1 MRRRRRNS
9 RLHCRVCMVW
19 EFFGRKGLAI
29 DAILGPDP
37 THSEHCPG
45 MLEVIQINSSELQ
58 LGMYVSGLDRPW
70 LEVPF
75 PMQGFRLESPEDILR
90 VQKYCQYVFIDS
102 TKSMVSG
109 GKAPRKAPIR
119 QRKTNQQI
127 FRGRKLKAYQDSA
140 SWSDEF
146 PRAKAAVETLTETVD
161 SIFEQVSRGSALDVV
176 KVKQSVDP
184 MIDSISRNPDAC
196 IWLARIKQQD
206 TYTYQ
211 HSVGAAIW
219 AVALGRQ
226 LGLPK
231 PDLRSLAVG
240 GLLFDVG
247 KLQVNPELLGAD
259 HTLTDAEFAEL
270 RSHVSFGVEMI
281 RGSGLMNREVLDM
294 VAHHHE
300 RHDGSGYPGGL
311 QGDNIPVFARIAA
324 IVDCYDAITS
334 HRSYARGIPP
344 SAAIKKLYEWRDL
357 EFQSELV
364 EEFIQAVGIYPA
376 GTLVELSSG
385 EVAVVVAEYRTRR
398 LRPKVMV
405 LLDANKQPTA
415 DVAIIDLL
423 TEKFTADGR
432 PLEISSSLEPKA
444 YGIDMAAIRL

>member
-1 MRRRRRNS
+1 M
-9 RLHCRVCMVW
+9 
-19 EFFGRKGLAI
+19 
-29 DAILGPDP
+29 
-37 THSEHCPG
+37 
-45 MLEVIQINSSELQ
+45 NSSELQ

-75 PMQGFRLESPEDILR
+75 PVQGFRIESPEDILR
-90 VQKYCQYVFIDS
+90 IQKYCKYVFIDS
-102 TKSMVSG
+102 TKSSLPG
-109 GKAPRKAPIR
+109 GKITRKAPVR
-119 QRKTNQQI
+119 PRKTNQQI
-127 FRGRKLKAYQDSA
+127 FRGRRLKPYEDSA
-140 SWSDEF
+140 SWSEEF
-146 PRAKAAVETLTETVD
+146 PRARGAVDILTETVD
-161 SIFEQVSRGSALDVV
+161 SIFEQVARGAALDVV

-196 IWLARIKQQD
+196 IWLARMKQQD
-206 TYTYQ
+206 SYTYQ

-247 KLQVNPELLGAD
+247 KLQLDSDLLGAD
-259 HTLTDAEFAEL
+259 RVLTDAEFVEL
-270 RSHVSFGVEMI
+270 RSHVGRGVEMI
-281 RGSGLMNREVLDM
+281 RHSGLMNKDVLDM

-311 QGDNIPVFARIAA
+311 QGDSIPVFARIAA

-344 SAAIKKLYEWRDL
+344 SVAIKKLYEWRDL
-357 EFQSELV
+357 EFQAELV

-405 LLDANKQPTA
+405 LLDANKQRVA
-415 DVAIIDLL
+415 DVSIVDLQSQKL
-423 TEKFTADGR
+423 TADGE
-432 PLEISSSLEPKA
+432 PLEISTSLEPEA
-444 YGIDMAAIRL
+444 YGIDMAAIKL

>member
-1 MRRRRRNS
+1 
-9 RLHCRVCMVW
+9 
-19 EFFGRKGLAI
+19 
-29 DAILGPDP
+29 
-37 THSEHCPG
+37 

-75 PMQGFRLESPEDILR
+75 PVQGFRIESPEDILR
-90 VQKYCQYVFIDS
+90 IQKYCKYVFVDS
-102 TKSMVSG
+102 AKSSVPG
-109 GKAPRKAPIR
+109 GKITRKAPIR

-127 FRGRKLKAYQDSA
+127 FRGRRLKPYADSA
-140 SWSDEF
+140 SWGDEF
-146 PRAKAAVETLTETVD
+146 PRAKAAVETLTQTVD
-161 SIFEQVSRGSALDVV
+161 FIFEQVSRGAALDVV

-196 IWLARIKQQD
+196 IWLARMKQQD
-206 TYTYQ
+206 SYTYQ
-211 HSVGAAIW
+211 HSVGASIW

-231 PDLRSLAVG
+231 SDLRSLAVG

-247 KLQVNPELLGAD
+247 KLQMKPELLGANR
-259 HTLTDAEFAEL
+259 TLTEEEFAEL
-270 RSHVSFGVEMI
+270 RGHVARGVEMI
-281 RGSGLMNREVLDM
+281 RHSGLMNQDVLDM

-311 QGDNIPVFARIAA
+311 QGDSIPVFARIAA

-357 EFQSELV
+357 EFQAELV

-376 GTLVELSSG
+376 GTLVELTSG

-423 TEKFTADGR
+423 SQKLTADGE
-432 PLEISSSLEPKA
+432 PLEIRTSLEPEA
-444 YGIDMAAIRL
+444 YGIDMAAIKL